1 MSLSA
6 FALEREGE
14 RPNQAY
20 ERKRYASEMCFYGS
34 KARKEND
41 KVQRASERDREE

>member
-1 MSLSA
+1 MSLCA